1 MRQPS
6 HMDRLEAV
14 LDQPVLQCHSL
25 SRSWGLEVIK
35 VDLDGGPPVLV
46 KSGTP
51 ALPGH
56 LESEAFMLRELAVQS
71 DLPVPGVLHCEP
83 TLLAMEWIDNEG
95 APRTSAHERHAAE
108 LLAALHSHKGPRF
121 GYGRNTVIGGL
132 LQPNGEQESWVEF
145 FTHKRLLYMARMA
158 LSAGALEADEFSRIE
173 ALAGRLGRYLD
184 EPAHASLLHGDLW
197 QGNVLVKGEK
207 IAGLIDPA
215 IYFGHREIE
224 LAFST
229 LFGTFGDSF
238 FDAYGA
244 LTGLDRDFFALRKDI
259 YNLYP
264 NLVHAALFGRS
275 YVPAVLRVLD
285 RLGV

>member
-1 MRQPS
+1 MQSPS

-14 LDQPVLQCHSL
+14 FEQPVLRRERIGH
-25 SRSWGLEVIK
+25 SWGLEVLK
-35 VDLDGGPPVLV
+35 VELADGPPLLV
-46 KSGTP
+46 KSGVP
-51 ALPGH
+51 NLPGH
-56 LESEAFMLRELAVQS
+56 LECEAFMLRELTLQS
-71 DLPVPGVLHCEP
+71 DLPVPLVLHCEP
-83 TLLAMEWIDNEG
+83 TLLAMEWIDNDG
-95 APRTSAHERHAAE
+95 PPRTPAHERHAAE
-108 LLAALHSHKGPRF
+108 LLAALHSCGGPRF

-132 LQPNGEQESWVEF
+132 LQPNTEGESWVEF
-145 FTHKRLLYMARMA
+145 FAHKRLLYMARIA
-158 LSAGALEADEFSRIE
+158 LGEGALEAGEFSRLE
-173 ALAGRLGRYLD
+173 TLAGRLERYLA
-184 EPAHASLLHGDLW
+184 EPERASLLHGDLW
-197 QGNVLVKGEK
+197 QGNILVKGDQ

-224 LAFST
+224 LAFTT

-244 LTGLDRDFFALRKDI
+244 HHTLDGEFFALRKDI

-275 YVPAVLRVLD
+275 YVPAILRVLD

>member
-1 MRQPS
+1 MLQPFHS
-6 HMDRLEAV
+6 DRLEAV
-14 LDQPVLQCHSL
+14 LGRPVARCQPLG
-25 SRSWGLEVIK
+25 RSWGLEVIK
-35 VDLDGGPPVLV
+35 VELIDGPPVLV
-46 KSGTP
+46 KAGTP
-51 ALPGH
+51 ELPGH

-71 DLPVPGVLHCEP
+71 DLPLPGVLHCEP

-95 APRTSAHERHAAE
+95 APRTPSHERHAAE
-108 LLAALHSHKGPRF
+108 LLARLHDHKSPRF

-132 LQPNGEQESWVEF
+132 LQPNGEEDRWVEF
-145 FTHKRLLYMARMA
+145 FVHKRLLYMARMA
-158 LSAGALEADEFSRIE
+158 LNTGALKPGEFSRIE
-173 ALAGRLGRYLD
+173 ALAGRIGRYLD

-197 QGNVLVKGEK
+197 QGNILVKGDR
-207 IAGLIDPA
+207 IVGLIDPA

-238 FDAYGA
+238 FDAYRSVFE
-244 LTGLDRDFFALRKDI
+244 LDEDFFAVRKDI

-264 NLVHAALFGRS
+264 NLVHAVLFGRS

-285 RLGV
+285 RLGL